1 MCTLYIIPPWMYV
14 PVIGAI
20 ETRRARAASETN
32 MPRRATWTEVV
43 AWKDSVDA
51 IAVDAV
57 TDEVNFLEV
66 GNESDAKR
74 SIVLA
79 CVDHP
84 DTCSVEMFEVGI

>member
-1 MCTLYIIPPWMYV
+1 MQGV
-14 PVIGAI
+14 PVIRTI
-20 ETRRARAASETN
+20 ETRRAGATSETD

-43 AWKDSVDA
+43 SWKDGVDT
-51 IAVDAV
+51 IAVDTV